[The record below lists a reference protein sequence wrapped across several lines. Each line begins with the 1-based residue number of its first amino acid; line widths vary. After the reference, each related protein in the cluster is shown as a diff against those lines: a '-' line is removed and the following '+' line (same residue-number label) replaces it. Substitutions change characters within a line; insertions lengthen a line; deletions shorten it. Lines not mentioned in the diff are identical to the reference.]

1 MHSQSKDEKVKKKWQ
16 YNVLSSMKVVYIACC
31 ESVQERRC
39 GMFVYEREQ
48 ERVREQERGREI
60 K

>member
-1 MHSQSKDEKVKKKWQ
+1 
-16 YNVLSSMKVVYIACC
+16 MKVVYIACC

-48 ERVREQERGREI
+48 ERVRERAREGEGDKI
-60 K
+60 RLSRRENV